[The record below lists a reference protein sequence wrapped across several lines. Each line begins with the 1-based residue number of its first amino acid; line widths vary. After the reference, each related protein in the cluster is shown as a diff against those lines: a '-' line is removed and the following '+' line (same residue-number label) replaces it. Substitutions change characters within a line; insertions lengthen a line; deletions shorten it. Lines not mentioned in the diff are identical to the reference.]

1 MMFWPFRLFAAVAL
15 ISAASVAH
23 AIGDVA
29 LVTAVQGKVLRI
41 LPNTQA
47 PLETFVKLKEGDQL
61 ILQKSS
67 SLRLVYFQGGRQE
80 TWTGEGTLEI
90 RVVESNA
97 TRLAPPEVK
106 VLPALIVK
114 QIAKTPTLD
123 SQGRAGVTR
132 LRSLGSSDALGKLEA
147 EYDRLRVESGGNDLN
162 AEIYMLS
169 GLYELREVERVENFL
184 NDLQLR
190 HKGNSEAMVLVS
202 LYRKA
207 IKSLR

>member
-1 MMFWPFRLFAAVAL
+1 MNVWSLRWFAAVAL
-15 ISAASVAH
+15 VFTASLVH

-29 LVTAVQGKVLRI
+29 LVTSVQGKVIRV
-41 LPNTQA
+41 LPNARA

-61 ILQKSS
+61 LLEKSS

-80 TWTGEGTLEI
+80 TWSGEGALEI
-90 RVVESNA
+90 RVIESHA
-97 TRLAPPEVK
+97 SRLAPPEVK

-132 LRSLGSSDALGKLEA
+132 LRSLGSVDALAKLEA

-162 AEIYMLS
+162 AEIYMLA

-184 NDLQLR
+184 SDLQVR